1 MKVAVAQV
9 SPLAG
14 KAPTI
19 AKIADFAA
27 QAADK
32 GAELVLFP
40 EALVGGYPRG
50 AAFGAVVGLRT
61 DEGREEFHQYWKDA
75 MDVPSDECSQ
85 LGEIAACNK
94 LYLVVGVI
102 ERDAATLYCTVLF
115 FSPDG
120 ALMGKHRKLMPTGSE
135 RLIWGY
141 GNGSTLPVFDTP
153 IGKLGAVICWEN
165 YMPLMRAAHYA
176 KGIQLYCA
184 PTADGRDTWLPTV
197 RHIAME
203 GRCFV
208 LSANQ
213 FARKSDYP
221 ENYGVSPSDSEAIV
235 SRGGSCIIDPMGNV
249 LAGPDF
255 SGECV
260 LVADV
265 DLAATIRGKYDFDV
279 AGHYS
284 RPDVFELRVN
294 ESDTRPVVFNTK

>member
-1 MKVAVAQV
+1 
-9 SPLAG
+9 
-14 KAPTI
+14 
-19 AKIADFAA
+19 
-27 QAADK
+27 
-32 GAELVLFP
+32 
-40 EALVGGYPRG
+40 
-50 AAFGAVVGLRT
+50 
-61 DEGREEFHQYWKDA
+61 
-75 MDVPSDECSQ
+75 
-85 LGEIAACNK
+85 
-94 LYLVVGVI
+94 
-102 ERDAATLYCTVLF
+102 
-115 FSPDG
+115 
-120 ALMGKHRKLMPTGSE
+120 
-135 RLIWGY
+135 
-141 GNGSTLPVFDTP
+141 
-153 IGKLGAVICWEN
+153 
-165 YMPLMRAAHYA
+165 MPLMRAAHYA